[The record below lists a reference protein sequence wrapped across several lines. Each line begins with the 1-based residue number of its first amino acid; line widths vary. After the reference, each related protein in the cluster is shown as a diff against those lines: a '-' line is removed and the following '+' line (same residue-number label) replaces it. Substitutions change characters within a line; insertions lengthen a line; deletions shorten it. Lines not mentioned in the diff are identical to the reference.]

1 MLSPGPGTQLGPP
14 AHAPGT
20 PRAYLSVSRMRQGER
35 GQILPGL
42 LVVMLALLAVGVLMF
57 QVGKA
62 AVLRS
67 NAQTAAD
74 AAALA
79 GAREIRRQ
87 LMVQWATTGT
97 TNIGAISRPLVIAQ
111 MSLYAKKN
119 DATLLPPRPGDI
131 QGVDVRARVTT
142 DDELGSGAKEIGE
155 EDAKGEAKARARIEL
170 MPGLGPGG
178 SIGPVVGG
186 GHSESGSVP
195 KISDDE
201 WKDVKKQLG
210 SGPPDCDDMVTLGR
224 FLQEQGFNVA
234 ENNAFGGVAPV
245 HTDGSF
251 HYQCGGRGAIDVNY
265 GGPGDLDPLEVRAVD
280 PVIAPLRDLGFRT
293 IWRAAGHYNH
303 LHVDVGRS
311 GPIGA
316 GSGGADGG
324 FAGPL
329 EDVLME
335 VRLIDW
341 DAPVAPFYGLGGVG
355 GGYFGGPPDP
365 EAARAICSVARRLGA
380 SDKVLLAAYEAAI
393 VESGVHSL
401 PYGDLDS
408 IGLFQQRDSWGT
420 YAQRMDPVW
429 ASQQFISRAIRQ
441 NEPWM
446 TAGQLAQDVQVS
458 AFPERYDQRRGQ
470 ALSLIATYC
479 SG

>member
-1 MLSPGPGTQLGPP
+1 
-14 AHAPGT
+14 
-20 PRAYLSVSRMRQGER
+20 MRQGER

-67 NAQTAAD
+67 SAQTAAD

-87 LMVQWATTGT
+87 LMVQWATTGMT
-97 TNIGAISRPLVIAQ
+97 DISAINRPLVVAQ
-111 MSLYAKKN
+111 MALYAKKN
-119 DATLLPPRPGDI
+119 DATLLPVRPGDI
-131 QGVDVRARVTT
+131 VGVDVKARVTT
-142 DDELGSGAKEIGE
+142 DEKLGKGAKEIDE

-170 MPGLGPGG
+170 MPGLGAGG
-178 SIGPVVGG
+178 SIGPLPGG
-186 GHSESGSVP
+186 GGGGSGSVP
-195 KISDDE
+195 KISDDD
-201 WKDVKKQLG
+201 WKEIKKKLG
-210 SGPPDCDDMVTLGR
+210 SGPPDCDDMVALGG

-245 HTDGSF
+245 HTDGSY
-251 HYQCGGRGAIDVNY
+251 HYQCGGRGAIDVNF

-280 PVIAPLRDLGFRT
+280 PVIAPLRELGFRT

-303 LHVDVGRS
+303 LHVDVANS

-324 FAGPL
+324 FTGPL

-341 DAPVAPFYGLGGVG
+341 DAPTAPFFGLGGVG

-365 EAARAICSVARRLGA
+365 KAARAICSVARRLGA

-401 PYGDLDS
+401 PFGDLDS

-429 ASQQFISRAIRQ
+429 ASTQFISRAIRQ